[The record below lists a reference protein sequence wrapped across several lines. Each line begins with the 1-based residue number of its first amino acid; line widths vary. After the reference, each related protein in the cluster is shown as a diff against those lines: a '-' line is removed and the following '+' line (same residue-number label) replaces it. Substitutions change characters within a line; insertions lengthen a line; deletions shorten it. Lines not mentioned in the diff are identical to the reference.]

1 MINLFNNTYYL
12 TNLPPS
18 YRLITFIVQSTS
30 KILTCKVYIDPN
42 VITHVDIIFYYNNSM
57 YVRSYALWCYNNH
70 NMPILLNQ
78 ARAWFLKID
87 IMRTSVCVCVHVC
100 VCPPPGLLKTIHVK

>member
-30 KILTCKVYIDPN
+30 KILTCKPYIDPN
-42 VITHVDIIFYYNNSM
+42 VIMDVPCSRSHLVCLHYGFIVYLTLCM
-57 YVRSYALWCYNNH
+57 YLVGQLTA
-70 NMPILLNQ
+70 
-78 ARAWFLKID
+78 AF
-87 IMRTSVCVCVHVC
+87 
-100 VCPPPGLLKTIHVK
+100 G